1 MIKLF
6 NLNTKL
12 INILTAVV
20 LTIFLSNS
28 VYSKDNKNF
37 KQVEATGRS
46 VVIDGNI
53 EVSRKRALEDAL
65 YLAALKGGADVNGFS
80 AINSSTVIN
89 DQSVVRATN
98 RVIDFK
104 IINEK
109 QDKEFLSIKIRAIVG
124 GKKSLKNC
132 TIKPINITFF
142 KGSFIIDS
150 NIPSKLSRKIPKWY
164 NSIFEIISEL
174 PNVRS
179 INHRNK
185 SLEKIIKS
193 NINPSFD
200 YNALVNGLPLIQ
212 SGNYSMVPEFKL
224 LKSDRSDNF
233 SNYILKISFKI
244 FKGENFKLMPTQTYE
259 LPIKYK
265 IKSNFQ
271 FIRNIST
278 LDIDNVDK
286 KVNEHLIDIADSF
299 LKEFNCRPLE
309 GKLKVT
315 KDGLSVDLGSK
326 QGLKNKQMGLIKGI
340 NIKNSMLSNSSVIV
354 HTRKIFENHSIL
366 LPLNDNIKISTLNN
380 LIVEF
385 TE

>member
-1 MIKLF
+1 MF
-6 NLNTKL
+6 NLKNKL
-12 INILTAVV
+12 INKLAVLV
-20 LTIFLSNS
+20 LLSFIS
-28 VYSKDNKNF
+28 SSLSAEEDKNF

-80 AINSSTVIN
+80 AINSSTIIN
-89 DQSVVRATN
+89 DQSVIRATN

-104 IINEK
+104 ILNER
-109 QDKEFLSIKIRAIVG
+109 QDKEFLSIKISAIVG
-124 GKKSLKNC
+124 GKKSSKNC
-132 TIKPINITFF
+132 TTKPINITFF
-142 KGSFIIDS
+142 KGSFINDS
-150 NIPSKLSRKIPKWY
+150 SIPSNLSRKTPKWY
-164 NSIFEIISEL
+164 NTFFDIISEL
-174 PNVRS
+174 PNVVS
-179 INHRNK
+179 INHRHE
-185 SLEKIIKS
+185 SLEKVLKS

-200 YNALVNGLPLIQ
+200 YSALVNGLPLIQ
-212 SGNYSMVPEFKL
+212 SGNYSMVTEFKL
-224 LKSDRSDNF
+224 SENDKDNSF
-233 SNYILKISFKI
+233 SNYILKISLKI
-244 FKGENFKLMPTQTYE
+244 FKGENFKLLTTKTYD
-259 LPIKYK
+259 LPIRYK

-286 KVNEHLIDIADSF
+286 KVNEHLMDIAHSF

-326 QGLKNKQMGLIKGI
+326 QGLKQKQMGLIKGI

-354 HTRKIFENHSIL
+354 HTSKIFENHSIL

>member
-1 MIKLF
+1 MF
-6 NLNTKL
+6 NLKNKL
-12 INILTAVV
+12 INKLVV
-20 LTIFLSNS
+20 LVLLSFIS
-28 VYSKDNKNF
+28 SSLSAEEDKNF

-80 AINSSTVIN
+80 AINSSTIIN
-89 DQSVVRATN
+89 DQSVIRATN

-104 IINEK
+104 ILNER
-109 QDKEFLSIKIRAIVG
+109 QDKEFLSIKISAIVG
-124 GKKSLKNC
+124 GKKSSKNC

-142 KGSFIIDS
+142 KGSYINDS
-150 NIPSKLSRKIPKWY
+150 NIPSKLSRKIPIWY
-164 NSIFEIISEL
+164 NAFFDIIGEL
-174 PNVRS
+174 PNVVS
-179 INHRNK
+179 INHRHE
-185 SLEKIIKS
+185 SLEKVLKS

-200 YNALVNGLPLIQ
+200 YSALVNGLPLIQ
-212 SGNYSMVPEFKL
+212 SGNYSMVTEFKL
-224 LKSDRSDNF
+224 SENDKDNKNY
-233 SNYILKISFKI
+233 SSYILKISLKI
-244 FKGENFKLMPTQTYE
+244 FKGENFKLLTTKTYD

-286 KVNEHLIDIADSF
+286 KVNEHLMDIADSF

-354 HTRKIFENHSIL
+354 HTSKIFENHSIL

>member
-1 MIKLF
+1 MF
-6 NLNTKL
+6 NLKKKL
-12 INILTAVV
+12 INKLAALV
-20 LTIFLSNS
+20 LLSFFS
-28 VYSKDNKNF
+28 SPLIAEEDKNF

-80 AINSSTVIN
+80 AINSSTIIN
-89 DQSVVRATN
+89 DQSVIRATN

-104 IINEK
+104 ILNER
-109 QDKEFLSIKIRAIVG
+109 QDKEFLSIKISAIVG
-124 GKKSLKNC
+124 GKKSSKNC
-132 TIKPINITFF
+132 TTKPINITFF
-142 KGSFIIDS
+142 KGSFINDS
-150 NIPSKLSRKIPKWY
+150 SIPSKLSRKTPKWY
-164 NSIFEIISEL
+164 NAFFDIISEL
-174 PNVRS
+174 PNVVS
-179 INHRNK
+179 INHRHE

-200 YNALVNGLPLIQ
+200 YSALVNGLPLIQ
-212 SGNYSMVPEFKL
+212 SGNYSMVTEFKL
-224 LKSDRSDNF
+224 SENDKDNSF
-233 SNYILKISFKI
+233 SSYILKISLKI
-244 FKGENFKLMPTQTYE
+244 FKGENFKLLTTKTYD
-259 LPIKYK
+259 LPIRYK
-265 IKSNFQ
+265 MKSNFQ

-286 KVNEHLIDIADSF
+286 KVNEHLMDIAHSF

-315 KDGLSVDLGSK
+315 KGGLSVDLGSK
-326 QGLKNKQMGLIKGI
+326 QGLKHKQMGLIKGI

-354 HTRKIFENHSIL
+354 HTSKIFENHSIL

>member
-1 MIKLF
+1 MF
-6 NLNTKL
+6 NLKKKL
-12 INILTAVV
+12 INKLAALV
-20 LTIFLSNS
+20 LLSFLGSPLS
-28 VYSKDNKNF
+28 AEEDKNF

-80 AINSSTVIN
+80 AINSSTIIN
-89 DQSVVRATN
+89 DQSVIRATN

-104 IINEK
+104 ILNER
-109 QDKEFLSIKIRAIVG
+109 QDKEFLSIKISAIVG
-124 GKKSLKNC
+124 GKKSSKNC
-132 TIKPINITFF
+132 TTKPINITFF
-142 KGSFIIDS
+142 KGSFINDS
-150 NIPSKLSRKIPKWY
+150 SIPSKLSRKTPKWY
-164 NSIFEIISEL
+164 NAFFDIISEL
-174 PNVRS
+174 PNVVS
-179 INHRNK
+179 INHRHE

-200 YNALVNGLPLIQ
+200 YSALVNGLPLIQ
-212 SGNYSMVPEFKL
+212 SGNYSMVTEFKL
-224 LKSDRSDNF
+224 SENDKDNSF
-233 SNYILKISFKI
+233 SSYILKISLKI
-244 FKGENFKLMPTQTYE
+244 FKGENFKLLTTKNYD
-259 LPIKYK
+259 LPIRYK

-271 FIRNIST
+271 FIRSIST

-286 KVNEHLIDIADSF
+286 KVNEHLMDIAHSF

-326 QGLKNKQMGLIKGI
+326 QGLKHKQMGLIKGI

-354 HTRKIFENHSIL
+354 HTSKIFENHSIL

>member
-1 MIKLF
+1 MF
-6 NLNTKL
+6 NLKNKL
-12 INILTAVV
+12 INKLVV
-20 LTIFLSNS
+20 LVLLSFIS
-28 VYSKDNKNF
+28 SSLSAEEDKNF

-80 AINSSTVIN
+80 AINSSTIIN
-89 DQSVVRATN
+89 DQSVIRATN

-104 IINEK
+104 ILNER
-109 QDKEFLSIKIRAIVG
+109 QDKEFLSIKISAIVG
-124 GKKSLKNC
+124 GKKSSKNC

-142 KGSFIIDS
+142 KGSYINDS

-164 NSIFEIISEL
+164 NAFFDIIGEL
-174 PNVRS
+174 PNVVS
-179 INHRNK
+179 INHRHE
-185 SLEKIIKS
+185 SLEKVLKS

-200 YNALVNGLPLIQ
+200 YSALVNGLPLIQ
-212 SGNYSMVPEFKL
+212 SGNYSMVTEFKL
-224 LKSDRSDNF
+224 SENDKDNSF
-233 SNYILKISFKI
+233 SNYLLKISLKI
-244 FKGENFKLMPTQTYE
+244 FKGENFKLLTTKTYD
-259 LPIKYK
+259 LPIRYK
-265 IKSNFQ
+265 MKSNFQ

-286 KVNEHLIDIADSF
+286 KVNEHLMDVADSF

-315 KDGLSVDLGSK
+315 KDELSVDLGSK
-326 QGLKNKQMGLIKGI
+326 QGLKHKQMGLIKGI

-354 HTRKIFENHSIL
+354 HTSKIFENHSIL